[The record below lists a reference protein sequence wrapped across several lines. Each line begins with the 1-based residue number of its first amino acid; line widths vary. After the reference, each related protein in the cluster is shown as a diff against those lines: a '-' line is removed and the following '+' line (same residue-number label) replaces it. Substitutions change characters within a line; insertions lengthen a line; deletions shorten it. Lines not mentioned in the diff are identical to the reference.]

1 MGGIDTPQLVA
12 RLRTWAETGQGGRLL
27 AADVRLAA
35 DRIEQLERWKAEAIE
50 VLKGWDALTDGIE
63 PLLGGTKA
71 ETVTAFIERLDATL
85 NEYENLYGPPW
96 WVDDE
101 DGA

>member
-35 DRIEQLERWKAEAIE
+35 DRIEQLEDENQRLREVDVAGIIRAEMDDGRNTWLEVAAAIE
-50 VLKGWDALTDGIE
+50 QALEG
-63 PLLGGTKA
+63 A
-71 ETVTAFIERLDATL
+71 
-85 NEYENLYGPPW
+85 
-96 WVDDE
+96 DDE
-101 DGA
+101 